1 MVNSSLKR
9 RIISELENLIS
20 QSCPNRKIEKKH
32 NDLHIALLKK
42 YYNASEVAID
52 YYRRRITLNVVIDD
66 TVYDPKKINT
76 YLPTFRADIHFI
88 SLKYFLKEC
97 VEKDTRSIAF
107 YASLLR
113 GFSKKG
119 NEQMVN

>member
-42 YYNASEVAID
+42 HYNASEVAID

-76 YLPTFRADIHFI
+76 YLPTFRADLHFV
-88 SLKYFLKEC
+88 SLKYFLKDC
-97 VEKDTRSIAF
+97 LEKDTRSIAF

-113 GFSKKG
+113 TYAMKDSSL
-119 NEQMVN
+119 QVN